1 MPVEQ
6 VTDLLIPYWQAAGYD
21 FDATGDRAW
30 LEQIAALVAPSL
42 VRLEDAVAMT
52 QYLFVADVGF
62 TEAATAQLQ
71 QENVGAALTA
81 IQSAL
86 EQTSSLTEAT
96 IQDIIQQGV
105 KSANVKKGLVMRSLR
120 AALTGD
126 MQGPDL
132 VQSWLLLHQRQFDI
146 NRLKQALTVA
156 ETIAG

>member
-1 MPVEQ
+1 
-6 VTDLLIPYWQAAGYD
+6 
-21 FDATGDRAW
+21 
-30 LEQIAALVAPSL
+30 
-42 VRLEDAVAMT
+42 
-52 QYLFVADVGF
+52 
-62 TEAATAQLQ
+62 
-71 QENVGAALTA
+71 LTA